1 MLQIAVITADFDDMP
16 FSDQSAARSDW
27 REIRRQIWR
36 VLNPFKAFNIEDLK
50 TVSVA
55 FNSKSDTNS
64 GLKAQITVNA
74 SFKGYKKFTLF
85 TQYYQKRPALSGFMY
100 FADRKIEKKNPNTL
114 LNIIL
119 KS

>member
-16 FSDQSAARSDW
+16 LRINQLPALIDARYAGRISC
-27 REIRRQIWR
+27 
-36 VLNPFKAFNIEDLK
+36 VLSPFKAFNIEDLE

-74 SFKGYKKFTLF
+74 SFKGCKKYTLF
-85 TQYYQKRPALSGFMY
+85 TQYYQKRPELPGSRISLIERS
-100 FADRKIEKKNPNTL
+100 RKNKLQTYC
-114 LNIIL
+114 
-119 KS
+119 

>member
-27 REIRRQIWR
+27 CEIRCQISC
-36 VLNPFKAFNIEDLK
+36 VLGPFKAFNIEDLE

-74 SFKGYKKFTLF
+74 SFKGCKKYTLF
-85 TQYYQKRPALSGFMY
+85 TQYYQKRPELSGFTY
-100 FADRKIEKKNPNTL
+100 FADRKIEKK
-114 LNIIL
+114 
-119 KS
+119 

>member
-27 REIRRQIWR
+27 CEIRCQISC
-36 VLNPFKAFNIEDLK
+36 VLGPFKAFNIEDLE

-55 FNSKSDTNS
+55 FNSKSDTNL

-74 SFKGYKKFTLF
+74 SLKDVK
-85 TQYYQKRPALSGFMY
+85 
-100 FADRKIEKKNPNTL
+100 NTL
-114 LNIIL
+114 CLNNTTRKDRNFPGSRISLIERSRKNKL
-119 KS
+119 QTYC